1 LHRHASGSRAGLPFE
16 LGGIGHSLDLRM
28 CEPPSIAP
36 REYTIAETGMA
47 FIVEPGMV
55 YIEPS
60 MAYQIDVGGK
70 RRRFVSRPQTAIA
83 RRQRETDMIELT
95 ASLPMY
101 NLPEMAPQ
109 NTAFWKALSEEI
121 AAEGFANAPA
131 ELSFSRPAVPDAIGK
146 EVFFSQ
152 TCGYPLQTVYRGQFA
167 LLAAPT
173 YNFPGCGAATHRAF
187 IIVRR
192 DSTYKTVEDLR
203 ASKFALNS
211 RHSNS
216 GMNLPR
222 IMLARLGITAPF
234 FGSVIETGSHTES
247 IRRVAAGD
255 LDAAAIDCVTYGFFS
270 DYRGQEMSGL
280 RVLGETP
287 ESPAIP
293 FVTSVAT
300 PPEQIGALRAALLR
314 MANDP
319 RRKPALRGL
328 RIETITPVDL
338 SVYERIMAYEREA
351 ADLGYPVLA

>member
-1 LHRHASGSRAGLPFE
+1 
-16 LGGIGHSLDLRM
+16 
-28 CEPPSIAP
+28 
-36 REYTIAETGMA
+36 
-47 FIVEPGMV
+47 
-55 YIEPS
+55 
-60 MAYQIDVGGK
+60 
-70 RRRFVSRPQTAIA
+70 
-83 RRQRETDMIELT
+83 
-95 ASLPMY
+95 
-101 NLPEMAPQ
+101 
-109 NTAFWKALSEEI
+109 
-121 AAEGFANAPA
+121 
-131 ELSFSRPAVPDAIGK
+131 
-146 EVFFSQ
+146 
-152 TCGYPLQTVYRGQFA
+152 
-167 LLAAPT
+167 
-173 YNFPGCGAATHRAF
+173 
-187 IIVRR
+187 
-192 DSTYKTVEDLR
+192 
-203 ASKFALNS
+203 
-211 RHSNS
+211 
-216 GMNLPR
+216 MNLPR

-300 PPEQIGALRAALLR
+300 PPQQIGALRAALLR

>member
-1 LHRHASGSRAGLPFE
+1 MS
-16 LGGIGHSLDLRM
+16 
-28 CEPPSIAP
+28 
-36 REYTIAETGMA
+36 
-47 FIVEPGMV
+47 
-55 YIEPS
+55 
-60 MAYQIDVGGK
+60 
-70 RRRFVSRPQTAIA
+70 RRRQTAPPQTVIA
-83 RRQRETDMIELT
+83 RRQRATQMTERT

-109 NTAFWKALSEEI
+109 NAAFWKALSKEI
-121 AAEGFANAPA
+121 TSVKFANAPV
-131 ELSFSRPAVPDAIGK
+131 ELALSRPAVPDAIGK
-146 EVFFSQ
+146 EVLFSQ
-152 TCGYPLQTVYRGQFA
+152 ACGYPLQTIYRGQFA

-192 DSTYKTVEDLR
+192 DASYKTVEDLR
-203 ASKFALNS
+203 AARFALNS

-222 IMLARLGITAPF
+222 IMLARLGATAPF
-234 FGSVIETGSHTES
+234 FGSVVETGSHTES

-255 LDAAAIDCVTYGFFS
+255 LDAASIDCVTYGFFG
-270 DYRGQEMSGL
+270 DYRGEEMSGL
-280 RVLGETP
+280 RVLAETP
-287 ESPAIP
+287 DSPAIP

-300 PPEQIGALRAALLR
+300 PPEQIDALRAALLR

-319 RRKPALRGL
+319 GHKSVLRGL

-338 SVYERIMAYEREA
+338 ADYERIMAYEREA

>member
-1 LHRHASGSRAGLPFE
+1 MSAVMLAALPRA
-16 LGGIGHSLDLRM
+16 
-28 CEPPSIAP
+28 A
-36 REYTIAETGMA
+36 
-47 FIVEPGMV
+47 V
-55 YIEPS
+55 
-60 MAYQIDVGGK
+60 K
-70 RRRFVSRPQTAIA
+70 RRRLKPRSRKGNEKTHM
-83 RRQRETDMIELT
+83 TELT

-101 NLPEMAPQ
+101 NLPEMAPR
-109 NTAFWKALSEEI
+109 NTAFWKALSKEI
-121 AAEGFANAPA
+121 TSEKFANAPV
-131 ELSFSRPAVPDAIGK
+131 ELALSRPAVPDTIGK
-146 EVFFSQ
+146 EVLFSQ
-152 TCGYPLQTVYRGQFA
+152 ACGYPLQTIYRGQFA

-192 DSTYKTVEDLR
+192 DASYKTVEDLR
-203 ASKFALNS
+203 ASRFALNS

-234 FGSVIETGSHTES
+234 FGSVVETGSHTES

-255 LDAAAIDCVTYGFFS
+255 LDAASIDCVTYGFFI
-270 DYRGQEMSGL
+270 DYRREEMSGL

-300 PPEQIGALRAALLR
+300 PPEQIDALRAALLR

-319 RRKPALRGL
+319 GRKSVLRGL
-328 RIETITPVDL
+328 RIETITPADL
-338 SVYERIMAYEREA
+338 AVYERIMAYEREA